1 MSSSRM
7 ISTIR
12 QGVFM
17 AHICSECGF
26 PMITIVQIEAEA
38 EKSYTFS
45 QSKAERIA
53 NETAK
58 NAINEEIRR
67 IEACYHTKQPLVGKQ
82 KGSGMI
88 APGHFCT
95 SSISGFVSY
104 CPKCSSIEP
113 WKTTASKKKMDEL
126 EKDNFPIVFKDA
138 DEAERWAFDKVE
150 SMISVIET
158 RRQDTF
164 EIERAVNDV
173 KQAKTNILVW
183 VHQMNTL
190 PEQTDYDRLNEELS
204 VAKKQKASL
213 GLLDFKAKNSISKHI
228 KTLESQV
235 EALKD
240 TLDKKMEPIARQ
252 IVTEGNKLLTTQAIA
267 FGYTDDILSKQNG
280 QAFSYFFSPVDIPD
294 DIMTEIETY
303 VENAL
308 SGNKNIS
315 DHKVSHVEEP
325 VSCEEAI
332 YCRKCGFKL
341 LSGSTFCSK
350 CGSKV
355 D

>member
-1 MSSSRM
+1 
-7 ISTIR
+7 
-12 QGVFM
+12 M

-26 PMITIVQIEAEA
+26 PMVTVVQIEAEA
-38 EKSYTFS
+38 QKTYTFS

-53 NETAK
+53 SETAE

-95 SSISGFVSY
+95 SSFSGFASY
-104 CPKCSSIEP
+104 CPKCLSVEP
-113 WKTTASKKKMDEL
+113 WKSTAAKRKMDEL

-138 DEAERWAFDKVE
+138 DEAERWAFDKVR
-150 SMISVIET
+150 SMISAIET
-158 RRQDTF
+158 KRENAN
-164 EIERAVNDV
+164 EIERAINEV

-183 VHQMNTL
+183 THQMNTL
-190 PEQTDYDRLNEELS
+190 PEQADYDRLNEELS

-213 GLLDFKAKNSISKHI
+213 GLLDFKAKKSVSERI
-228 KTLESQV
+228 KALEPQV
-235 EALKD
+235 KVLKD
-240 TLDKKMEPIARQ
+240 TLDKKIEPIARQ

-294 DIMTEIETY
+294 DIMAEIEAY

-308 SGNKNIS
+308 NGNKNIS
-315 DHKVSHVEEP
+315 EPKVSRTEEP
-325 VSCEEAI
+325 ISCEEAV

-341 LSGSTFCSK
+341 LPGSTFCTK